1 LRYEGDDV
9 QPVRSFCGYAV
20 APDDERARC
29 SLLLTREN
37 SGGVPDQEWR
47 IRLVTEEGATVSGI
61 TANFGELLSSLP
73 TNHLHAIEPNT
84 SRAIMLTRPY
94 PDTETNGI
102 TPRVSLGL
110 AIVSQARGRVGA
122 EQEGTRISLGSTNW
136 GVLLR
141 QGESTQRR
149 TPGRA
154 GEIAATQWLKSA
166 RTVEPESTNWIRFS
180 ITNVELREQ
189 DAQLWLAMDYAM
201 DIRGDCEEVFSYRSS
216 GFQATARKTSLLIT
230 PEDSPHVRR
239 HRMEWQA
246 PPSVSRSELQRF
258 CDEAA
263 QALVGKSFVIPE
275 GGHRTLLRLPAGPAG
290 ELSVGI
296 GTKLRLPAQ

>member
-1 LRYEGDDV
+1 
-9 QPVRSFCGYAV
+9 
-20 APDDERARC
+20 
-29 SLLLTREN
+29 LTREN

-61 TANFGELLSSLP
+61 TANFGELLSNLP

-84 SRAIMLTRPY
+84 SRNIMLTRPY
-94 PDTETNGI
+94 PDGDTNGLN
-102 TPRVSLGL
+102 PHVSLGL

-122 EQEGTRISLGSTNW
+122 DQEGTRISLGSTNW

-141 QGESTQRR
+141 QGQSTQRR

-166 RTVEPESTNWIRFS
+166 RTVEPETTNWIRFS
-180 ITNVELREQ
+180 ITDVELREE
-189 DAQLWLAMDYAM
+189 DGQLWLAMDYAM
-201 DIRGDCEEVFSYRSS
+201 DIRGDCEEVFSHKSS
-216 GFQATARKTSLLIT
+216 GFEATTRKTSLLIT

-239 HRMEWQA
+239 QRVEWQA
-246 PPSVSRSELQRF
+246 PPRVSQAEMKSFR
-258 CDEAA
+258 DEAA

-275 GGHRTLLRLPAGPAG
+275 GDHRTLLRLPAGPSS